1 MILLDTHAWIW
12 WVERSPRM
20 PTRHRE
26 LCAANVESG
35 LGVSVISCWEVAKL
49 VSLGRLTFADSIN
62 VWMTASLAEPG
73 VQLTSITPEIAVEAN
88 RLPGDFH
95 RDPADQL
102 LVATARILDIPVL
115 TVDRKILDYPFVRCL
130 A

>member
-12 WVERSPRM
+12 WVERNPRM
-20 PTRHRE
+20 SARHRE
-26 LCAANVESG
+26 LCAANVDSG
-35 LGVSVISCWEVAKL
+35 LAVSVISCWEVAKL

-62 VWMTASLAEPG
+62 VWITASLAEPG
-73 VQLTSITPEIAVEAN
+73 IQMTSITPEIAIEAN

-102 LVATARILDIPVL
+102 LVATARILDIPLL

-130 A
+130 T